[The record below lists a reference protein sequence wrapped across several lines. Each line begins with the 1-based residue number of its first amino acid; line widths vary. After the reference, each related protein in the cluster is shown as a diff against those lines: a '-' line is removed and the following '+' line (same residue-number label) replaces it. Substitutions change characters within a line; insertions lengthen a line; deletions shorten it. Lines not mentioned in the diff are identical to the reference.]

1 LPVGPAKV
9 STRFILLLTATL
21 RPPPGVSARAD
32 PAVRLED
39 YRIALRF
46 YLAML
51 GRGELARLVFVD
63 NSDSDLGTLQAE
75 AEAVG
80 LAACCEFISFSGL
93 DYPTEY
99 GYGYGEF
106 RLLDHAMTHSRLI
119 RALPDAV
126 VVKVT
131 GRYVVRNLAALLR
144 RLPPRFDVA
153 CDVRNR
159 RKPWADTR
167 VMAWTAGGYER
178 VLRGVCAHLRRDLT
192 RLPPEMR
199 MAQHLHDSGG
209 SFSIVQRLAPCVVGH
224 PDDSPWLHISDAR
237 CVMRRIEQAGEHVRV
252 DRLAHEMT
260 HVPPFMDGAI
270 YGRALPVVELHCH
283 RNIGL

>member
-1 LPVGPAKV
+1 V

-32 PAVRLED
+32 PALRLED

-51 GRGELARLVFVD
+51 ERGELARLVFVD
-63 NSDSDLGTLQAE
+63 NSDSDLGALQSE

-80 LAACCEFISFSGL
+80 LAGRFEFMSFHGL

-106 RLLDHAMTHSRLI
+106 RLLDHAMTHSRFVNEL
-119 RALPDAV
+119 ADAV

-131 GRYVVRNLAALLR
+131 GRYVVRNLDALLR
-144 RLPPRFDVA
+144 RLPTQFDVA

-159 RKPWADTR
+159 RQPWADLR
-167 VMAWTAGGYER
+167 VMAWTVAGYER
-178 VLRGVCAHLRRDLT
+178 VLRGVSARLRSDLT
-192 RLPPEMR
+192 RVPPEMAMSR
-199 MAQHLHDSGG
+199 HLHDSAGTFRIVHRFGLEPFVQGVRGYDGKNWTGG
-209 SFSIVQRLAPCVVGH
+209 MFLAKH
-224 PDDSPWLHISDAR
+224 YAR
-237 CVMRRIEQAGEHVRV
+237 AVLRKLIFWY
-252 DRLAHEMT
+252 
-260 HVPPFMDGAI
+260 PI
-270 YGRALPVVELHCH
+270 
-283 RNIGL
+283 

>member
-1 LPVGPAKV
+1 M
-9 STRFILLLTATL
+9 
-21 RPPPGVSARAD
+21 
-32 PAVRLED
+32 RLED

-209 SFSIVQRLAPCVVGH
+209 SFSIVQRLALEPFVHG
-224 PDDSPWLHISDAR
+224 IRGSDGKNWTGGLFRAKHYAR
-237 CVMRRIEQAGEHVRV
+237 AVLRK
-252 DRLAHEMT
+252 L
-260 HVPPFMDGAI
+260 I
-270 YGRALPVVELHCH
+270 YWYP
-283 RNIGL
+283 I